1 MHVKLVSRELRRK
14 LFGRSTRSYRSRS
27 RSRSLSPRTRESMT
41 GVILLTGSLVT
52 GTEMASFT
60 GMEVGKG
67 AVRGRRGTVQGGD
80 MEALL
85 DEEGALVV
93 GEKEARRG
101 GQGLSNGTEN
111 GRRRKREELKKK
123 NINAMQC
130 GGFCCQLLCGC

>member
-1 MHVKLVSRELRRK
+1 
-14 LFGRSTRSYRSRS
+14 
-27 RSRSLSPRTRESMT
+27 MT

-52 GTEMASFT
+52 GT

-67 AVRGRRGTVQGGD
+67 VVRGRRRDTGTVQGGD
-80 MEALL
+80 MEALLL

-111 GRRRKREELKKK
+111 GRRRKREEEHKK
-123 NINAMQC
+123 NITAAMWWI
-130 GGFCCQLLCGC
+130 LLSASLRLLMYSEVGKI